1 MKKVIIIIV
10 ATVATIAFTASISAS
25 NNNPS
30 QGVVSFESS
39 AMPTLNCSM
48 SLQNAR
54 NLFVLIPGNIQD
66 ICREEYKKVS
76 NKCSRSS
83 SFTHEGVYVRVTHND
98 GQLAT
103 IVFTVPGYKITAQD
117 VSWKELDGMFLGIDR

>member
-1 MKKVIIIIV
+1 MKKAIIII
-10 ATVATIAFTASISAS
+10 AAAIAAIAFTASISAS
-25 NNNPS
+25 GNIPS

-39 AMPTLNCSM
+39 AMPALNCSM

-66 ICREEYKKVS
+66 ICREEYKNVS

-83 SFTHEGVYVRVTHND
+83 SFTHEGVYVRVTRND
-98 GQLAT
+98 GQSAT

-117 VSWKELDGMFLGIDR
+117 VSWKELDGMFLDTER